1 MIDQRCFTKEWIE
14 EQGRILGCS
23 NEILLEKAIVALQLV
38 GHLVEAK
45 LPFQFKGGTS
55 LLLIVNPIRRLSI
68 DADIVT
74 QAPHD
79 EFDRLLQSVAR
90 LPPFNRIEHDP
101 ARDRAL
107 PPKKH
112 YRAHYPSNFPPEDGH
127 VLLDVLFETAHAA
140 SPTLIQTPFIRTLRE
155 VHAQVPSANE
165 LLGDKLTAF
174 APKTIGILQDQFPD
188 RVTDIV
194 KQLFDVSVL
203 FDVATDISQA
213 AQVYAAIHAN
223 QCRYRQA
230 EFTVEHTLHDTIAA
244 CLGLTWCELRGPE
257 KNNLIGMYLKD
268 GVHKLQGHI
277 VNGRFDRDPSHVAAG
292 KAACA
297 AALILRR
304 PEIALESVRYK
315 NVSIEELRDAMIIGT
330 WAPLHKLRGGNPE
343 AFFYW
348 WQAQRLLGQP

>member
-1 MIDQRCFTKEWIE
+1 MIDQACLAKEWIA
-14 EQGRILGCS
+14 EQGGSLGCS
-23 NEILLEKAIVALQLV
+23 NLILLEKAIVALQLA
-38 GHLVEAK
+38 GHLVEAG

-74 QAPHD
+74 QASDADFH
-79 EFDRLLQSVAR
+79 RILQSVAHV
-90 LPPFNRIEHDP
+90 PPFNGIEHDA
-101 ARDRAL
+101 ARDKAL

-112 YRAHYPSNFPPEDGH
+112 YRAYYRSNFPPTDGH

-140 SPTLIQTPFIRTLRE
+140 RPTLIQTPFIRTLRE
-155 VHAQVPSANE
+155 VRAQVPSPNG

-174 APKTIGILQDQFPD
+174 APKTIGVLQHPD
-188 RVTDIV
+188 RAGDVV

-203 FDVATDISQA
+203 FDVATDFEEA
-213 AQVYAAIHAN
+213 AQVYHALHVN
-223 QCRYRQA
+223 QCRYRNA
-230 EFTVEHTLHDTIAA
+230 AYTVEQTLFDTIDS
-244 CLGLTWCELRGPE
+244 CLGLTWCELRGPG
-257 KNNLIGMYLKD
+257 KNDPIGMYLKD
-268 GVHKLQGHI
+268 GVQRLQSHI

-304 PEIALESVRYK
+304 PQIALESIRFK
-315 NVSIEELRDAMIIGT
+315 ESSMEELRDAQIIDN
-330 WAPLHKLRGGNPE
+330 WATLQRLRGGNPE

-348 WQAQRLLGQP
+348 WQAQRILGQK